1 MQTNI
6 HARAAGLFIAGKV
19 LTLSQMWQQEKTKYN
34 GRLLTPTRSSRQ
46 LTTTEKLRGK
56 LTEQAGVAQYP
67 RGSHVAERKRDLTE
81 AQLY

>member
-19 LTLSQMWQQEKTKYN
+19 LILSQMWQQEKTKYN
-34 GRLLTPTRSSRQ
+34 GRLLTPARSSRQ
-46 LTTTEKLRGK
+46 LTTAEKLRGK
-56 LTEQAGVAQYP
+56 LTERAGVAQYL